1 MDKKDKVL
9 ALYDKDDYLIATV
22 VFNKIVKEG
31 EFNILLDDNI
41 IKIIID
47 DRNHQIV
54 NSNGNTYKI
63 ISK

>member
-9 ALYDKDDYLIATV
+9 ALYDKDDYLIGTV

-41 IKIIID
+41 IKLEPIFAILS
-47 DRNHQIV
+47 
-54 NSNGNTYKI
+54 NS
-63 ISK
+63 